1 MSNDLTKNISK
12 LNDSAKNYFQVKV
25 DLIKISLLEK
35 STKITAMFINILIM
49 ILSIFWML
57 GFAVAAFA
65 AWYGK
70 TYNNYPKGILIA
82 AGIMLILVLLFI
94 VFRKNIITTS
104 VLRYYSRIIFD
115 DENENKDEQV

>member
-12 LNDSAKNYFQVKV
+12 LNDSAKNYFQAKV

-35 STKITAMFINILIM
+35 STKITAMLINILIF
-49 ILSIFWML
+49 ILLIFWML

-65 AWYGK
+65 AWYGN
-70 TYNNYPKGILIA
+70 TYNDYPKGILIA

-94 VFRKNIITTS
+94 VFRKSIITTS
-104 VLRYYSRIIFD
+104 VLRYYSRIIFE
-115 DENENKDEQV
+115 DENEKKDE